1 MIVSTRQSSIH
12 VQKGNL
18 TIYLFVS
25 NTPIN
30 VFCQIFWGTNVLKI
44 QHAITYYY
52 KYRGRLQGCYSG
64 LIAKFHEVKA
74 ICVCFYL

>member
-30 VFCQIFWGTNVLKI
+30 DSMFSATDILGHQC
-44 QHAITYYY
+44 
-52 KYRGRLQGCYSG
+52 
-64 LIAKFHEVKA
+64 AKNTA
-74 ICVCFYL
+74 RYNLLL